1 MRRKIF
7 FALLLLAA
15 VLAPIATHAQ
25 TITTAS
31 AKVLDPAGLEYANG
45 QLTISLVPP
54 SGGVSPYVTATGS
67 PIILSQTVNLDNNAS
82 FSVGLV
88 ANGSITP
95 ASTTYTFRVCGIAIP
110 FPIGA
115 NTQSCFTVTGITISG
130 STQSISANLNSAS
143 VRLARTWAPERVFFT
158 LPAAGTSSISATTMD
173 AAVPSTPATG
183 IPYTFEAYISQT
195 VLGASCAGNST
206 ITVNLIYQDVN
217 AAAPQTQAIGT
228 YTVTTNGTLGI
239 VPLTSNAYAGRITIT
254 SAPASVVQYST
265 TYSAGGSCS
274 PAPAVQVFPVLLRN

>member
-7 FALLLLAA
+7 FALLILIAF
-15 VLAPIATHAQ
+15 LAPIATHAQ
-25 TITTAS
+25 TITTVS
-31 AKVLDPAGLEYANG
+31 GKVIDPGGLEYANG
-45 QLTISLVPP
+45 QLTITLVGV
-54 SGGVSPYVTATGS
+54 SGGASPTVTATGS
-67 PIILSQTVNLDNNAS
+67 PVIPSQTVNLDSSAQ

-95 ASTTYTFRVCGIAIP
+95 ASTTYSFRVCGLGVP
-110 FPIGA
+110 FPVGA
-115 NTQSCFTVTGITISG
+115 TTQSCFSVTGVTISG
-130 STQSISANLNSAS
+130 ATQSLSATLNAAS
-143 VRLARTWAPERVFFT
+143 VRQVRTWEPGRVFFT
-158 LPAAGTSSISATTMD
+158 LPTAGTSSISATTMD
-173 AAVPSTPATG
+173 AVVPSTPATWL
-183 IPYTFEAYISQT
+183 PYTFQAYISQT

-239 VPLTSNAYAGRITIT
+239 VPLTSNAYAGRITFT
-254 SAPASVVQYST
+254 AAPASAIQYST

-274 PAPAVQVFPVLLRN
+274 PAPAVQIYPVLLRN